1 MNNSFKIS
9 LLFACMATMGYGQ
22 DLAYNDSSTSF
33 LERKVTEVS
42 NRAENYNKLKSLGYS
57 DEEIFEDLGN

>member
-1 MNNSFKIS
+1 
-9 LLFACMATMGYGQ
+9 MATMGYGQ

-42 NRAENYNKLKSLGYS
+42 NRTENYNKLKSLGYS
-57 DEEIFEDLGN
+57 DEEIFEDLGNAIS